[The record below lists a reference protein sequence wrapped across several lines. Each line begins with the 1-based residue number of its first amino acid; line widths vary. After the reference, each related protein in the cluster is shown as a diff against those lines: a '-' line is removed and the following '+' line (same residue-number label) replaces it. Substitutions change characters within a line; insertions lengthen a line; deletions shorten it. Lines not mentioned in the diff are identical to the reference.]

1 MNQTQQNAT
10 QSDRLARVT
19 IIDPTNPLY
28 RRSFRVFKTTLRGDD
43 GGSVTIV
50 LPDGQ
55 HRVVALQSTS
65 LGSRN
70 KKVLSA
76 SNLPLVSVR
85 TILPIVRLLYD
96 KGILRGEGNNDTRDE
111 NAADGRNPGVW
122 SVAESA
128 SAALAKAGK
137 RSQEAAGFQ
146 LGATHRA
153 HKRNARPGGS
163 T

>member
-1 MNQTQQNAT
+1 M
-10 QSDRLARVT
+10 T
-19 IIDPTNPLY
+19 IIDPANPLY
-28 RRSFRVFKTTLRGDD
+28 GRSLRVFKTTLRGDG

-55 HRVVALQSTS
+55 HRVVPAKSTN
-65 LGSRN
+65 LGKRS

-85 TILPIVRLLYD
+85 TILPVVRLLHD
-96 KGILRGEGNNDTRDE
+96 KALLHGEGNNDTRDE
-111 NAADGRNPGVW
+111 NAADGRIPPTWPGT
-122 SVAESA
+122 ESA
-128 SAALAKAGK
+128 STALAKAGN
-137 RSQEAAGFQ
+137 RSQEATGFQ

-153 HKRNARPGGS
+153 HKRSARPGGS